1 MIVAGVV
8 VLAGCWLALR
18 HLPDSY
24 FWSGVVVYC
33 VILAGVL
40 ALVAIIGTGIVG
52 L

>member
-24 FWSGVVVYC
+24 FWSAVVAYVVV
-33 VILAGVL
+33 IAGSL
-40 ALVAIIGTGIVG
+40 ALVAIVGT
-52 L
+52 LA